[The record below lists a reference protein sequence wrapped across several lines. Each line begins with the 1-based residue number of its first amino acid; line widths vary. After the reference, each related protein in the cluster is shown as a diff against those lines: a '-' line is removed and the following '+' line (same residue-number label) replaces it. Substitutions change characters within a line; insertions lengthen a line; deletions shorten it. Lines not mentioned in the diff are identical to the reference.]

1 LLFALLVLKLF
12 TLFPWLDSWTEGSQ
26 FNEETL
32 NALRDHALTVRFND
46 AVNLQTKQLLKETI
60 ALHHVVHIRKL
71 MLDRI
76 KDSMKKYGVNR
87 FLASKPYLPNEN
99 FPSNEEHIYAHER
112 ILRPINFTGSDQD
125 RMRILFGNHF
135 AFAYAMTN

>member
-32 NALRDHALTVRFND
+32 NVLRDHALTVRFND

-71 MLDRI
+71 MLDAI
-76 KDSMKKYGVNR
+76 SSSSS
-87 FLASKPYLPNEN
+87 SKNE
-99 FPSNEEHIYAHER
+99 FISSFKAMPIEHSLCLSE
-112 ILRPINFTGSDQD
+112 FEMSS
-125 RMRILFGNHF
+125 
-135 AFAYAMTN
+135 